1 MIRLSA
7 LFSRCIFTS
16 FFGLSVSWFR
26 DFSGLYWGLKFIY
39 QNGLFSNVFESF
51 LMISASSHALFCAD
65 CTMECMKYQIFV
77 QKKNYIASVFFKV
90 FIWMFEQDYIFFFT
104 SIEEKK
110 WLNHFLCKY
119 FKKVVEANIHLI
131 CIMKLEPLIQLEI
144 TIKAQLNKMYGYMIM
159 KKYIFFFSLFFLKK
173 ILYLWHCAVVASK
186 RARKQWPGPV
196 SCQQAHTP
204 KLQCSWLAL
213 PRVILDKLNK
223 SDFLEKHPIS
233 LVLLFYLFLK
243 KSRI

>member
-1 MIRLSA
+1 MVKYGLIRLSA

-51 LMISASSHALFCAD
+51 LMITASSHALFCAD

-77 QKKNYIASVFFKV
+77 QKNYIASVFFKV

-119 FKKVVEANIHLI
+119 FKKVVEANVHLI
-131 CIMKLEPLIQLEI
+131 CIMKLKLLLQLEI
-144 TIKAQLNKMYGYMIM
+144 TIKAQLNKMMVICLW
-159 KKYIFFFSLFFLKK
+159 KKYMYFFWNKSYIFDTVRSSHQSVRGSSGQAQCLVYSLWDSSDISLRQWFKLWPAFTIKNLYFL
-173 ILYLWHCAVVASK
+173 
-186 RARKQWPGPV
+186 
-196 SCQQAHTP
+196 P
-204 KLQCSWLAL
+204 KL
-213 PRVILDKLNK
+213 
-223 SDFLEKHPIS
+223 
-233 LVLLFYLFLK
+233 
-243 KSRI
+243 